1 MKHKIF
7 GIKENVEYLDREGA
21 YFIPFCNGKIGIVE
35 TPKGYFLIGGGIE
48 KGETHSG
55 CIEREC
61 IEEAGY
67 KPIIIG
73 KVCSAESYLTHSM
86 FGYFHPIQTYYFGE
100 FAQKVSEST
109 EKDHKLLWLS
119 YEDLKGKMFAEM
131 QNFALDEFMRIISN

>member
-7 GIKENVEYLDREGA
+7 GTKENYEYLDREGA
-21 YFIPFCNGKIGIVE
+21 YFIPVCKGKIGIVE
-35 TPKGYFLIGGGIE
+35 TPKGYFLLGGGIE
-48 KGETHSG
+48 NGESHYE

-67 KPIIIG
+67 KPLIIG

-86 FGYFHPIQTYYFGE
+86 FGCFHPIQTYYFGE
-100 FAQKVSEST
+100 LTQKVSEPT
-109 EKDHKLLWLS
+109 EKDHKLHWIA
-119 YEDLKGKMFAEM
+119 YEDIKGKMFAEM